1 MRVEKFQ
8 LNNFRGIY
16 QTEIAFSP
24 GLNLIVGVNGV
35 GKTAILDALRI
46 LLSQVMP
53 DLTPAPRY
61 NLGFEESDIMN
72 DRPALTADLSFNCRE
87 VNYIYTVHKG
97 RKKWIDSK
105 AKSIREQVIETPDQN
120 KLMPVPHKAEH
131 LKKKKHPICVF
142 FSTRRSWATEDK
154 SKSPEGPKAAYYRSF
169 AYDRGLR
176 IRDLAEWWKSKEAIA
191 KEAPGGKS
199 AKQLDAVRNVL
210 EGLLPDFSGWSR
222 DGDEITVNKRVSYLV
237 HGEERIENYT
247 FNISQLSEGER
258 SLISFAFDLTR
269 RLAQANPD
277 CGDPAIE
284 GTGIVLIDE
293 VDLHLHPEW
302 QRTITHDLTRIFPKL
317 QFITTTHSPQVIGET
332 LPENVILLASGG
344 TIIPVTES
352 LGRNSGWILRHLM
365 KTNERTVLMEEGLNE
380 AKRLIAEGDLT
391 SARSKAAE
399 LRKDYGPDPDLV
411 TVDTTID
418 RRKLFTR

>member
-1 MRVEKFQ
+1 MRIEKIQ
-8 LNNFRGIY
+8 LKNFRGIY

-46 LLSQVMP
+46 LMSQIMP

-87 VNYIYTVHKG
+87 VDYSYTVHKG
-97 RKKWIDSK
+97 RDKWID
-105 AKSIREQVIETPDQN
+105 ATGEWVRGQGTETPRQN
-120 KLMPVPHKAEH
+120 KMIPVPNKAEQ
-131 LKKKKHPICVF
+131 LKKKNHPICVF
-142 FSTRRSWATEDK
+142 FSTRRSWATDDK

-176 IRDLAEWWKSKEAIA
+176 VRDLVEWWKSKEAIA
-191 KEAPGGKS
+191 KEAPEGKS
-199 AKQLDAVRNVL
+199 ARQLDAVRNVL
-210 EGLLPDFSGWSR
+210 EGLLPDFSEWRRNGA
-222 DGDEITVNKRVSYLV
+222 EIIVNKRVTYLV
-237 HGEERIENYT
+237 QGEARTEVYSLE
-247 FNISQLSEGER
+247 ISQLSEGER

-277 CGDPAIE
+277 LDDPASE
-284 GTGIVLIDE
+284 GSGIVRIDE

-302 QRTITHDLTRIFPKL
+302 QRAITHNLTRIFPKL

-332 LPENVILLASGG
+332 LPENVILLTSGG
-344 TIIPVTES
+344 SIIPVTES

-365 KTNERTVLMEEGLNE
+365 HTSERTAPMEEGLKE
-380 AKRLIAEGDLT
+380 VTRLIVEGDLET
-391 SARSKAAE
+391 ARAKSAA
-399 LRKDYGPDPDLV
+399 LRQEYGPDPDLAAA
-411 TVDTTID
+411 DATID
-418 RRKLFTR
+418 RRKLFSR